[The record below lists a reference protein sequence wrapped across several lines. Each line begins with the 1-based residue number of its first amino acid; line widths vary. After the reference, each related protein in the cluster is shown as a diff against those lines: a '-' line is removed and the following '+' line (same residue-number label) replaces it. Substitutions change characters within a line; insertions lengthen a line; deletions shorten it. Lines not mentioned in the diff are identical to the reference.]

1 MQNVGGRWREI
12 IEGAFLKIKLIMMNW
27 LLRFCE
33 MNILS
38 GRRIGE
44 NDFSRM
50 ASIESGIHKRVV

>member
-1 MQNVGGRWREI
+1 MGGRWRET
-12 IEGAFLKIKLIMMNW
+12 IEGVFLKIMLIMMNW

-44 NDFSRM
+44 NDFSGM
-50 ASIESGIHKRVV
+50 SSIESGIHKRVV